1 MLTERSKRIQTID
14 NISCKNSMG
23 EQEEMIKVCID
34 SLQSLLVDITNNKET
49 SRKNYVK
56 RNKKVD
62 S

>member
-1 MLTERSKRIQTID
+1 
-14 NISCKNSMG
+14 MG

>member
-14 NISCKNSMG
+14 NISCKNSME